1 MSETMRTGQVK
12 WFNAKKGFGFIST
25 TDGDETLDV
34 FVHHNG
40 IQVSTEQYKYLVQ
53 GEYVSFT
60 LSEVEGGQHKHQ
72 ATNVTGLSGGKLMCE
87 TRFENRRPRRPRRN
101 DNDGEAEETIEEE
114 EVKTAK
120 PRTNR
125 RGGGPR
131 ENQTNSQRRPRNKG
145 AKKTQEQEQDA

>member
-40 IQVSTEQYKYLVQ
+40 IQVGSEQYKYLVQ

-60 LSEVEGGQHKHQ
+60 LTDLEEGDHKHQ
-72 ATNVTGLSGGKLMCE
+72 ASNVTGLSGGKLMCE
-87 TRFENRRPRRPRRN
+87 IRNENPRPPRPQRS
-101 DNDGEAEETIEEE
+101 T
-114 EVKTAK
+114 
-120 PRTNR
+120 
-125 RGGGPR
+125 RGGGR
-131 ENQTNSQRRPRNKG
+131 GRGRGTGRGRGAGRGRGRGSGTEQGKVLAKIVKSQDGDEWTVVPVKS
-145 AKKTQEQEQDA
+145 KE

>member
-25 TDGDETLDV
+25 TDGDEELDV

-40 IQVSTEQYKYLVQ
+40 IQVGTEQYKYLVQ

-87 TRFENRRPRRPRRN
+87 TRNENPRRPRTQRSSR
-101 DNDGEAEETIEEE
+101 G
-114 EVKTAK
+114 
-120 PRTNR
+120 RG
-125 RGGGPR
+125 RGGRGRGSSRGGRGTGRGEVLAKIVKSEGDEWTVVPVK
-131 ENQTNSQRRPRNKG
+131 NK
-145 AKKTQEQEQDA
+145 E